1 MHNMCTDCY
10 NMLTRTWKVRIFA
23 YFCAMRHDKLESQ
36 LETLLLLTGN
46 PMTVDDLCR
55 QLGQKRRN
63 IYYYLEFF
71 RDSRLFRVTKHDRGS
86 ARYSIDPQSPFF
98 RKLMSKMGFSETQ
111 NARMQLMMA
120 QVEKRFADQEKL
132 DVMKKAIS
140 QKRMVKIEGYS
151 SSHSKTLTDR
161 IVEPFMILTDGAE
174 VRCYELASGMN
185 KTFRLSRME
194 NVIMLDVEWT
204 NGESHREVYTDMF
217 LYSAEERYPI
227 RLRIGRIAYNS
238 LVEQYPSAVR
248 LLREDGDDRWIL
260 ETEVCSYVAPT
271 RFILSCLD
279 DVEIIESDALRAY
292 INNYIDRN
300 SRRLRQNK

>member
-1 MHNMCTDCY
+1 
-10 NMLTRTWKVRIFA
+10 
-23 YFCAMRHDKLESQ
+23 MRHDKLESQ

-46 PMTVDDLCR
+46 PMTVEDLCK

-71 RDSRLFRVTKHDRGS
+71 RDSRLFRVTKHERGTT
-86 ARYSIDPQSPFF
+86 RYSIDPQSPFF
-98 RKLMSKMGFSETQ
+98 RKLMSKMGFSEMQ

-120 QVEKRFADQEKL
+120 QVEKRFANQEKL
-132 DVMKKAIS
+132 DVLKKAIS
-140 QKRMVKIEGYS
+140 QKRMIKIEGYS

-161 IVEPFMILTDGAE
+161 IVEPFMILADGAE
-174 VRCYELASGMN
+174 VRCYEQASGMN
-185 KTFRLSRME
+185 KTFRLARME
-194 NVIMLDVEWT
+194 SVVMLDVEWT
-204 NGESHREVYTDMF
+204 DEQNHREVFTDMF

-238 LVEQYPSAVR
+238 LVEQYPSSVR
-248 LLREDGDDRWIL
+248 LLRDDGDDRWIL
-260 ETEVCSYVAPT
+260 DTKVCSYVAPT

-292 INNYIDRN
+292 INDYIEKN
-300 SRRLRQNK
+300 VFRLRRNK